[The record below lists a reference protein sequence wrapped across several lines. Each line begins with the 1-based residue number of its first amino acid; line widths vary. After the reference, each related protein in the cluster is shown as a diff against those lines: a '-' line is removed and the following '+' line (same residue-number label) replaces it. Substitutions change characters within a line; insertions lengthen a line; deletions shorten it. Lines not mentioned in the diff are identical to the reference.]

1 MNYSRKI
8 EQIKEKKCNFKKYEI
23 LCTVGP
29 FKQIIEADISKVY
42 TSGLSLPRI
51 FTRKMSGP
59 TLVEM
64 ITRLPIS
71 ETHQE
76 ELREM
81 VEQLVGTDNGPNLF
95 HIMGLLMVA
104 CAAFIFFLDIFK
116 RIIQFALFF
125 LLAIFLGLI
134 YQVRDQFMV
143 KLSINTNFFC

>member
-8 EQIKEKKCNFKKYEI
+8 EQIKEKKYNFKKYEI

-29 FKQIIEADISKVY
+29 FKQIIQADISKVY

-51 FTRKMSGP
+51 FTRKMSGQ

-71 ETHQE
+71 ETDQE
-76 ELREM
+76 ELREIAD
-81 VEQLVGTDNGPNLF
+81 QLVGTDGPNLF
-95 HIMGLLMVA
+95 HIMVLLMVA

-143 KLSINTNFFC
+143 KLSINTIFFY

>member
-1 MNYSRKI
+1 
-8 EQIKEKKCNFKKYEI
+8 
-23 LCTVGP
+23 
-29 FKQIIEADISKVY
+29 
-42 TSGLSLPRI
+42 
-51 FTRKMSGP
+51 MSGP

-64 ITRLPIS
+64 ITKLPIS

-81 VEQLVGTDNGPNLF
+81 ADQLVGTDNGPNLF
-95 HIMGLLMVA
+95 HIMVLLMVA

-143 KLSINTNFFC
+143 KLSINTIFFY